1 VPASH
6 VHVEEEG
13 PVPPAPAE
21 DALGV
26 ERKDKPR
33 GHAFAG
39 GRRRVPRI
47 LLAGRLLP
55 ERAGL
60 ISYLDAQASQAERVG
75 EEVVVVLDNAPFHT
89 AAAVRV
95 REEDWEEMGLSL

>member
-6 VHVEEEG
+6 VHVDEEG
-13 PVPPAPAE
+13 PVPPAPGE

-33 GHAFAG
+33 GG
-39 GRRRVPRI
+39 TLSLEGEGE
-47 LLAGRLLP
+47 LLEYSLL
-55 ERAGL
+55 EGSCRSAQV
-60 ISYLDAQASQAERVG
+60 ISYLDAQASQAERAG

-89 AAAVRV
+89 AAAVRE
-95 REEDWEEMGLSL
+95 REEGWEEMGLSL